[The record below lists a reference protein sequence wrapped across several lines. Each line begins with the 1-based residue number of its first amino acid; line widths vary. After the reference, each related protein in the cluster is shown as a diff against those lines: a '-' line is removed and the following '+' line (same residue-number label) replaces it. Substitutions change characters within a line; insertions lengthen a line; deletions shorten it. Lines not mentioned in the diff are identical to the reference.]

1 MNNFHGIIPE
11 NFAKGNRLRTLAFNG
26 NLLEGLLP
34 KSLVNCIN
42 LEVLDL
48 GNYKINDSFPYW
60 LVALPKLQVLVLRSN
75 KFHGPIENYETSGMF
90 FSKLRILDLSHNE
103 FIGTLPSHFF
113 KDLKA
118 LTTDESEGDPKYIGE
133 NFYYGLPGEYVM
145 ENYLFLQYQDSVI
158 IAMKGNVLPLKK
170 ILTIFAVIDLSRNM
184 FYGKIPKVLGTL
196 KFL

>member
-1 MNNFHGIIPE
+1 MNLRMNNFYGIIPE

-90 FSKLRILDLSHNE
+90 FSKLRILGLSHNE
-103 FIGTLPSHFF
+103 FIGPLPSHFS
-113 KDLKA
+113 K
-118 LTTDESEGDPKYIGE
+118 T
-133 NFYYGLPGEYVM
+133 
-145 ENYLFLQYQDSVI
+145 
-158 IAMKGNVLPLKK
+158 
-170 ILTIFAVIDLSRNM
+170 
-184 FYGKIPKVLGTL
+184 
-196 KFL
+196 